1 MQGECSFVLPGI
13 YTLER
18 YVMTQSTVVSM
29 FKNYFLGGAIC
40 FSTVMV
46 EAGELASEPSY
57 WASWLQSQI
66 SEQPQIVAARAT
78 KGAGLASAQ
87 SQRQALY
94 NPELETEY
102 EREGEQNN
110 YRIGFQQ
117 TIDWWDKREVKERQ
131 SGQVQR
137 EAEQSFV
144 YAQQLQ
150 TAKALEAIV
159 QWQGAKQRAKLALEQ
174 EEQLDTFLSLLHV
187 RQKSGDVGQL
197 DAELAVFSL
206 SKKLSEAAQAQA
218 ELRNVEAILT
228 EYLPR
233 WRNVQLQVPDV
244 FWSMQQRFSEQS
256 DEVLLLEHP
265 LLELA
270 KSQWLQLQQQAQLT
284 QRQNKADPTVGV
296 NIGKDGG
303 ENVIGMNLSIP
314 LTFRKN
320 ITASN
325 QVALQQSMAAEANY
339 YAVKRKQTFSMLA
352 AKQSLMEYEQRY
364 SRWSDLLQTRRH
376 KIDDVL
382 ERRWSSGDLSTT
394 EYLQALEQRNAGL
407 VAGIELEEQFQLAS
421 INYLFQAGQISN
433 ALTTMIQT
441 SSL

>member
-1 MQGECSFVLPGI
+1 MQGECSFLLPGI

-78 KGAGLASAQ
+78 KAAGLASAQ

-233 WRNVQLQVPDV
+233 WRDVQLQVPDV
-244 FWSMQQRFSEQS
+244 FWSLQQRFSEQS

-433 ALTTMIQT
+433 ALTAMIQT